1 MSEISI
7 KENLINDD
15 YDQSPL
21 EKQVIDKKPI
31 KKERKPK
38 TPAQLEQFEKVRLK
52 RLDAIKEKKELQKI
66 EASKLL
72 LNNGYVK
79 KEDLPAKETIEPIK
93 QVFTPHINDDAQAS
107 LSFKVGQ
114 SPYLKLDKTEDEES
128 DDQVIVVKKKKKP
141 KKKTIII
148 EESDEEDEEEPEII
162 YNKVKKTRDFITQQ
176 NKKSVLKIHRP
187 HDYFI

>member
-1 MSEISI
+1 MSDIPI
-7 KENLINDD
+7 KENLTNEDGKDD
-15 YDQSPL
+15 EDTPL
-21 EKQVIDKKPI
+21 EKPIIGKQSI

-38 TPAQLEQFEKVRLK
+38 TSAQLEQFEKVRMK
-52 RLDAIKEKKELQKI
+52 RLDKLKEKKELQKI

-79 KEDLPAKETIEPIK
+79 KEELPPKKPIEPIK
-93 QVFTPHINDDAQAS
+93 QVLTPHIDDDSENDD
-107 LSFKVGQ
+107 
-114 SPYLKLDKTEDEES
+114 D
-128 DDQVIVVKKKKKP
+128 VIIVKKKKKP

-148 EESDEEDEEEPEII
+148 EESEEESEEEEPEIV

-187 HDYFI
+187 QVHDYFV

>member
-1 MSEISI
+1 MSDIPI
-7 KENLINDD
+7 KENLANDD
-15 YDQSPL
+15 TNDDEQIPL
-21 EKQVIDKKPI
+21 EKPVIGKQTI

-38 TPAQLEQFEKVRLK
+38 TPAQLEQFEKVRMK
-52 RLDAIKEKKELQKI
+52 RLDKLKEKKELQKI

-79 KEDLPAKETIEPIK
+79 KEELPPKKTIEPIK
-93 QVFTPHINDDAQAS
+93 QILTPHID
-107 LSFKVGQ
+107 
-114 SPYLKLDKTEDEES
+114 DKTDNET
-128 DDQVIVVKKKKKP
+128 DDDNNDVIIVKKKKKP

-148 EESDEEDEEEPEII
+148 EESDSEEEEPEIV

-187 HDYFI
+187 QVHDYFV

>member
-1 MSEISI
+1 MAEIPI
-7 KENLINDD
+7 KENLTTDD
-15 YDQSPL
+15 AKDDEQIPL
-21 EKQVIDKKPI
+21 EKPVIGKQTI

-38 TPAQLEQFEKVRLK
+38 TPAQLEQFEKIRMR
-52 RLDAIKEKKELQKI
+52 RLDKLKEKKELQKI

-79 KEDLPAKETIEPIK
+79 KEELPAKKTPEPIK
-93 QVFTPHINDDAQAS
+93 QILTPHIDDKTDDEYENDD
-107 LSFKVGQ
+107 
-114 SPYLKLDKTEDEES
+114 D
-128 DDQVIVVKKKKKP
+128 VIIVKKKKKP

-148 EESDEEDEEEPEII
+148 EESESEEEEPEIV

-187 HDYFI
+187 QVHDYFV

>member
-1 MSEISI
+1 MSDIPI
-7 KENLINDD
+7 KENLTNDD
-15 YDQSPL
+15 IREDEEIPL
-21 EKQVIDKKPI
+21 EKPVIGKQTI

-52 RLDAIKEKKELQKI
+52 RLDKLKEKKELEKI

-79 KEDLPAKETIEPIK
+79 KEELPPKKTIEPIK
-93 QVFTPHINDDAQAS
+93 QILTPHTDDKTDNESDNDD
-107 LSFKVGQ
+107 
-114 SPYLKLDKTEDEES
+114 EN
-128 DDQVIVVKKKKKP
+128 VIIVKKKKKP

-148 EESDEEDEEEPEII
+148 EESDESEEEPQVV
-162 YNKVKKTRDFITQQ
+162 YKKTRDLISQQ

-187 HDYFI
+187 QVHDYFV

>member
-1 MSEISI
+1 MSDIPI
-7 KENLINDD
+7 KENLANDD
-15 YDQSPL
+15 TNDDEQIPL
-21 EKQVIDKKPI
+21 EKPVIGKIPI

-38 TPAQLEQFEKVRLK
+38 TPAQLEQFEKVRMK
-52 RLDAIKEKKELQKI
+52 RLDKLKEKKELQKI

-79 KEDLPAKETIEPIK
+79 KEELPPKKTIEPIK
-93 QVFTPHINDDAQAS
+93 QILTPHID
-107 LSFKVGQ
+107 
-114 SPYLKLDKTEDEES
+114 DKTDNET
-128 DDQVIVVKKKKKP
+128 DDDNNDVIIVKKKKKP

-148 EESDEEDEEEPEII
+148 EESDSEEEEPEIV

-187 HDYFI
+187 QVHDYFV

>member
-1 MSEISI
+1 MSDIPI
-7 KENLINDD
+7 KENLTNEDANDD
-15 YDQSPL
+15 DQIPL
-21 EKQVIDKKPI
+21 EKPTIAKQTI

-38 TPAQLEQFEKVRLK
+38 TPAQLEQFEKVRMK
-52 RLDAIKEKKELQKI
+52 RLDKLKEKKELQKI

-79 KEDLPAKETIEPIK
+79 KEELPAKKRIEPIK
-93 QVFTPHINDDAQAS
+93 QILTPHIDDDDDDDDDNNDD
-107 LSFKVGQ
+107 
-114 SPYLKLDKTEDEES
+114 
-128 DDQVIVVKKKKKP
+128 VIIVKKKKKP

-148 EESDEEDEEEPEII
+148 EESESEEEEEPEIV

-187 HDYFI
+187 QVHDYFV

>member
-1 MSEISI
+1 MSDIPI
-7 KENLINDD
+7 KENLTNDD
-15 YDQSPL
+15 DEQIPL
-21 EKQVIDKKPI
+21 EKPIIDKKTI

-52 RLDAIKEKKELQKI
+52 RLDKLKEKKELQKI

-79 KEDLPAKETIEPIK
+79 KEELPPKKTIEPIK
-93 QVFTPHINDDAQAS
+93 QILTPHVDNESDNDD
-107 LSFKVGQ
+107 
-114 SPYLKLDKTEDEES
+114 EN
-128 DDQVIVVKKKKKP
+128 VIIVKKKKKP

-148 EESDEEDEEEPEII
+148 EESDESEEEPEVV
-162 YNKVKKTRDFITQQ
+162 YKKTRDLISQQ

-187 HDYFI
+187 QVHDYFV